1 MALKPLFKKPYGG
14 SEYLY
19 NNRHMGTSSAL
30 CEVCGTQ
37 HDVGEESLESLTIDR
52 FLGRQMVEQ
61 CCGGVLDLLYDESG
75 EEFAIRFLKEFGQD
89 PLDPRFLMF
98 KTILEDV
105 LAHIEKNAGKLQDDI
120 RKNQTALASLGKKE
134 H

>member
-1 MALKPLFKKPYGG
+1 
-14 SEYLY
+14 
-19 NNRHMGTSSAL
+19 
-30 CEVCGTQ
+30 
-37 HDVGEESLESLTIDR
+37 
-52 FLGRQMVEQ
+52 MVEQ